1 MVRNKTNQELKLI
14 IKVIQRYSNFKNVF
28 LPWLGKDAQI
38 IYIYIYIYIYI
49 DSYLCQSWGLLTNI
63 VDGGLTVNLESIEK
77 FRIHV
82 TVLWNTTILIT
93 REPKN
98 H

>member
-38 IYIYIYIYIYI
+38 IYIYIYIYIYR
-49 DSYLCQSWGLLTNI
+49 LLSLSELGAF
-63 VDGGLTVNLESIEK
+63 D
-77 FRIHV
+77 
-82 TVLWNTTILIT
+82 
-93 REPKN
+93 
-98 H
+98 

>member
-49 DSYLCQSWGLLTNI
+49 
-63 VDGGLTVNLESIEK
+63 
-77 FRIHV
+77 
-82 TVLWNTTILIT
+82 
-93 REPKN
+93 
-98 H
+98 